1 MSNMFL
7 TDADNLLRILLV
19 GTSTYVGLVVLLR
32 MSGKRTLAQMNA
44 FDFVVTIA
52 LGSILA
58 ATVLDRSVS
67 WVEGMAALLLLV
79 MLQLL
84 LTTLSVRSARFRS
97 LVASEPAL
105 LLHEGEMLAQAMRRE
120 RVTREELLHAL
131 RDAGLD
137 GPESAHS
144 VVLEADGRFSV
155 VPASAATKSPGAD
168 SRGGDSGA

>member
-1 MSNMFL
+1 MAGIFL
-7 TDADNLLRILLV
+7 TDADNLLRIVLV

-32 MSGKRTLAQMNA
+32 VSGKRTLAQMNA

-58 ATVLDRSVS
+58 ATLLDRSVS
-67 WVEGMAALLLLV
+67 WAEGMAALLLLV
-79 MLQLL
+79 LLQLL
-84 LTTLSVRSARFRS
+84 LTTLSVRSARFRA

-105 LLHEGEMLAQAMRRE
+105 LVHDGKALPEAMRRE

-137 GPESAHS
+137 NPESARS

-155 VPASAATKSPGAD
+155 VPASAPEAGDDPD
-168 SRGGDSGA
+168 SRRADDGA